1 MLKVYEAEID
11 EFLRWTSSRA
21 ANGINKT
28 RASFPMSGKVYRDD
42 RITCARFA
50 QTRNMLS
57 SFTTIVPGKGKDDY
71 WDNEDM
77 CAHLVE
83 AADLALWVHRK
94 PHPEQQPDIYF
105 IFDGSSNHG
114 ARASDALHVGAGINR
129 DAGGKNAPGAR
140 ASDTKPEVPKMC
152 EGWYTDKV
160 TLLTVKQV
168 CVCFVWFLVQE
179 AMFLPLFHI
188 VSWVAY
194 YTGNAQESYVV
205 GVGARL
211 EDKLH
216 KC

>member
-1 MLKVYEAEID
+1 
-11 EFLRWTSSRA
+11 
-21 ANGINKT
+21 
-28 RASFPMSGKVYRDD
+28 
-42 RITCARFA
+42 
-50 QTRNMLS
+50 MLS

-94 PHPEQQPDIYF
+94 ATAEQQPDIYF

-114 ARASDALHVGAGINR
+114 ARAADALHVGAGINR

-140 ASDTKPEVPKMC
+140 ASDTKPEVPRMC
-152 EGWYTDKV
+152 DGWYTDKV
-160 TLLTVKQV
+160 TLQTVKQV
-168 CVCFVWFLVQE
+168 VVCFVWFLMEQ
-179 AMFLPLFHI
+179 ATFLSLLHI
-188 VSWVAY
+188 VWCFVY
-194 YTGNAQESYVV
+194 CTENAQGSYVV
-205 GVGARL
+205 GVGRRH